1 MPDLLA
7 CPSCRAPAI
16 REGVSLRCGC
26 SRYPVIEGIPIFAEW
41 ARNRTMTLEQVLAH
55 HLPARPSLAGKIFRR
70 LFSGQARVRQA
81 LSAPGTTFIDLAAS
95 LGRQGDLDYFRYRF
109 SDLSYLSTSA
119 LLTPLTRGPVLDLG
133 CGAGHGIHALLRRI
147 PKALVVGL
155 DLNYSLLYLAKRFV
169 APQALLVCADASTRL
184 PFLEGAFEA
193 AYSADT
199 FQYLSDRS
207 AAARELLRVA
217 RGQILLSHLPPLTLP
232 DPATFAEIFA
242 SREGRIHPE
251 RRILEAFL
259 ERRELDLGHPGPAPG
274 EVVSL
279 SAGVESRIYPGADY
293 FVSGSAL
300 NPIYEVVREEGDR
313 LHLRRRFISEKYS
326 EAYRVHETY
335 LPETIA
341 VTQDQISSRDPE
353 LVRKFVLLDLP
364 PLYC

>member
-207 AAARELLRVA
+207 AGHPRTAPRRPGSDPA
-217 RGQILLSHLPPLTLP
+217 LPPPPPDAAGSGDVRRDFRQPRRP
-232 DPATFAEIFA
+232 DPSGAQD
-242 SREGRIHPE
+242 SRG
-251 RRILEAFL
+251 
-259 ERRELDLGHPGPAPG
+259 
-274 EVVSL
+274 
-279 SAGVESRIYPGADY
+279 
-293 FVSGSAL
+293 
-300 NPIYEVVREEGDR
+300 
-313 LHLRRRFISEKYS
+313 
-326 EAYRVHETY
+326 
-335 LPETIA
+335 LPRTA
-341 VTQDQISSRDPE
+341 RA
-353 LVRKFVLLDLP
+353 
-364 PLYC
+364 